1 MTTPNINLSVVF
13 LCLGTETLSGRN
25 EPPKHDANL
34 TFYVPGLKPRPNHLE
49 ITLNS
54 IFGYQYYDNTEYK
67 FIGRSLTSRH
77 PNALRLK

>member
-34 TFYVPGLKPRPNHLE
+34 TFYVPGLKPRANDLQM
-49 ITLNS
+49 TSNQ
-54 IFGYQYYDNTEYK
+54 IFR
-67 FIGRSLTSRH
+67 I
-77 PNALRLK
+77 PIP